1 MTFDFRLAVLALP
14 VNIERYLGVESA
26 VYCIPNIP
34 LEALAKLISPR
45 FLVKAIKEI
54 DLRINVITDIDS
66 TT

>member
-14 VNIERYLGVESA
+14 VNIEPYFGVESP
-26 VYCIPNIP
+26 VYCTPSIP

-45 FLVKAIKEI
+45 FLVKAINEI

-66 TT
+66 AT

>member
-1 MTFDFRLAVLALP
+1 MTFNFRRAVLALP
-14 VNIERYLGVESA
+14 ANIERCFGVESP
-26 VYCIPNIP
+26 VYCKPSIP

-66 TT
+66 AT

>member
-14 VNIERYLGVESA
+14 AKIERCFGVESP
-26 VYCIPNIP
+26 VYCTPSIP

-45 FLVKAIKEI
+45 FLVRAIEEI

-66 TT
+66 AT